1 MEAPLASKE
10 VRLEKNGAVEKAV
23 SYAVG
28 HRIRVE
34 VLALLNEGAHSPS
47 QIAKLIRQPLGMVS
61 HHITEL
67 RDAGS
72 IELAWSERVRNA
84 EVHYY
89 RAVEIPLLSD
99 EETRALPDEDRA
111 EVTGLILQAIM
122 AESLA
127 SFWAGKM
134 LTDDDIWLSWRWFN
148 LDRQGRR
155 EAADEQADSWKRLV
169 NIEIQSMARC
179 AESGEEAISYV
190 MASMGFERNRT
201 SDPPAWTRSGEKLNR
216 R

>member
-1 MEAPLASKE
+1 LTSRE
-10 VRLEKNGAVEKAV
+10 VKLGKNGAVEQAV

-61 HHITEL
+61 HHIKEL
-67 RDAGS
+67 RDSGS

-89 RAVEIPLLSD
+89 RAIEIPFLSD

-134 LTDDDIWLSWRWFN
+134 LADDAIWLSWRWFN
-148 LDRQGRR
+148 LDLQGRR
-155 EAADEQADSWKRLV
+155 EAADEQAESWKRIV
-169 NIEIQSMARC
+169 DIEAQSMARC
-179 AESGEEAISYV
+179 SESGEEAISYV

-201 SDPPAWTRSGEKLNR
+201 SDPPAWATSGKN
-216 R
+216 

>member
-1 MEAPLASKE
+1 MTSKA
-10 VRLEKNGAVEKAV
+10 VKLGKNGAVEQAV

-61 HHITEL
+61 HHIKEL
-67 RDAGS
+67 RDSGS

-89 RAVEIPLLSD
+89 RAIEIPFLSD

-134 LTDDDIWLSWRWFN
+134 LTDDAIWLSWRWFN
-148 LDRQGRR
+148 LDLQGRR
-155 EAADEQADSWKRLV
+155 EAADEQAESWKRIV
-169 NIEIQSMARC
+169 DIEAQSMARC
-179 AESGEEAISYV
+179 SESGEEAVSYV

-201 SDPPAWTRSGEKLNR
+201 SDPPAWATSGKN
-216 R
+216 